1 MPIGLKKS
9 RAESG
14 KRKPEDQHLT
24 VTDTRKHK
32 EVRKLT
38 TKTERKGTPLN
49 FQERTTAL
57 AIRMFGKNS
66 IKLERNMPTLGEDL
80 LMSNYFVSPQAFLSL
95 IVFAT
100 IFSVPLAVL
109 GVVLIVL
116 ESNVLFIPMVI
127 VPLMVFAIGLSLPKS
142 SRSGR
147 AGAVDGELAFVIGYL
162 SVLITGGISPI
173 ELFRRLSASKLYPA
187 SAKEARRILMNVDIL
202 AMDPVSAIEKAARY
216 CPNKMFSDFLAGYI
230 AVLKIGGDIRSF
242 MDQKQ
247 KEVFN
252 HRSIKLKAATDFV
265 GTLAEAYLA
274 ATVVMGTSLFI
285 LQIVSALVTKGQFNL
300 NMIFLYSGVIM
311 PVLSGV
317 FLFLLHSI
325 QVKEPLAKIRNHLYF
340 LAGLAAIP
348 LMMFVVPL
356 DQPVYVKMGIG
367 LALSTT
373 APAMMSARESR
384 RKAAAERMLPSF
396 VLDLAEI
403 RKTGLAPEK
412 CIEQLAS
419 RNYGELTKNIR
430 RMATQVSWGVPLS
443 KVLRDFGKDVN
454 SWFVASIGFI
464 LLEVVE
470 VGGGTAGLFSSL
482 ADFTQRSRELEKE
495 RKSLFRPY
503 IFMPYI
509 GAILTI
515 ASTVLIISMMTNQL
529 DALAKQGTGIVT
541 INADT
546 KTLTDVMLLAAI
558 FQGWLMGIVG
568 GKMAEWSIGAGYKH
582 ATALAAICL
591 ATAYLITAFA
601 KF

>member
-1 MPIGLKKS
+1 MGVSMSIGVKKNS
-9 RAESG
+9 KQGVKNKTEEQQEVISG
-14 KRKPEDQHLT
+14 REKRKQ
-24 VTDTRKHK
+24 
-32 EVRKLT
+32 VREI
-38 TKTERKGTPLN
+38 TKRTERRGTSLN
-49 FQERTTAL
+49 FQERMTAV
-57 AIRMFGKNS
+57 AIRMFGHLS
-66 IKLERNMPTLGEDL
+66 TRLEQSMPTLSEDL
-80 LMSNYFVSPQAFLSL
+80 LMSNYFVSPQSFLSMIL
-95 IVFAT
+95 FVTLMSIPIA
-100 IFSVPLAVL
+100 AL
-109 GVVLIVL
+109 GVVLTVVA
-116 ESNVLFIPMVI
+116 SNILFIPIVI
-127 VPLMVFAIGLSLPKS
+127 IPLMVFGIGLSLPKS

-147 AGAVDGELAFVIGYL
+147 ANAIDGELAFVVGYL
-162 SVLITGGISPI
+162 SVLITGGIPPI
-173 ELFRRLSASKLYPA
+173 DLFRRLSTSKLYPA

-252 HRSIKLKAATDFV
+252 HRSIKLKSSTDFV

-285 LQIVSALVTKGQFNL
+285 LQIVSAMVMKGDFNL
-300 NMIFLYSGVIM
+300 NMIYLYAGVIM

-317 FLFLLHSI
+317 FLFLLHAI

-340 LAGLAAIP
+340 LGGLVAVP
-348 LMMFVVPL
+348 LMMFIVPL
-356 DQPVYVKMGIG
+356 DQPTYVKIGIG
-367 LALSTT
+367 LALSTA
-373 APAMMSARESR
+373 APAIVSGIESK
-384 RKAAAERMLPSF
+384 RKTAAERMLPSF

-412 CIEQLAS
+412 CIEQLAT
-419 RNYGELTKNIR
+419 RNYGELTKNIK

-443 KVLRDFGKDVN
+443 KVLKDFGKDLN

-470 VGGGTAGLFSSL
+470 VGGGTTGLFSSL
-482 ADFTQRSRELEKE
+482 ADFTQRTRELEKE

-509 GAILTI
+509 GAVLTI

-529 DALAKQGTGIVT
+529 DALAKQGTGVVT

-546 KTLTDVMLLAAI
+546 KTLTDVMLMAAI

-582 ATALAAICL
+582 ATALAV
-591 ATAYLITAFA
+591 
-601 KF
+601 